1 MVELLIAEESNS
13 EPGDIRRR
21 VANPTPDDVE
31 AALRPSEDVWYGTYY
46 ILRGDGIDLEAV
58 STVGPVLRPGE
69 PGEFLVYDHGKSLG
83 DGTTLD
89 ALVEVFRR
97 ALEST

>member
-1 MVELLIAEESNS
+1 MVELLIAEESDPK
-13 EPGDIRRR
+13 PGDIRRR

-31 AALRPSEDVWYGTYY
+31 ATLRSSEDVWYGTYY

-69 PGEFLVYDHGKSLG
+69 PGEFLVYDHGRALG
-83 DGTTLD
+83 DRTTLE

-97 ALEST
+97 ALEPM

>member
-1 MVELLIAEESNS
+1 MVELLIADESDPQ
-13 EPGDIRRR
+13 PGDIRRR

-31 AALRPSEDVWYGTYY
+31 AALRPSDDVWYGTYY

-69 PGEFLVYDHGKSLG
+69 PGEFLIYDHGKAVG
-83 DGTTLD
+83 DRTTLG
-89 ALVEVFRR
+89 ALVELFRH
-97 ALEST
+97 ALESM